1 MVADNGEWAF
11 LMVLDTPPCTV
22 RTVYTW
28 RILQEGMFETL
39 VLGIILEAQQA
50 RDALPSSLF
59 TVLTETRDVIN
70 QVFLKEH
77 HGGEEGSG
85 RALAGR
91 RVLGGDDLLPI
102 FIFVAARCSAVHA
115 GGMALATMQEW
126 MMRMGASTDAS
137 QEEYMGTTLGMAI
150 SALIH
155 LEPGATTESSP
166 ETTTGS
172 GRGSEG

>member
-1 MVADNGEWAF
+1 MTS
-11 LMVLDTPPCTV
+11 TPEPG
-22 RTVYTW
+22 
-28 RILQEGMFETL
+28 L
-39 VLGIILEAQQA
+39 
-50 RDALPSSLF
+50 RDANGRRSEMLVDLLQCATIIYEIFAEDRAKAMAELLEGEDAS
-59 TVLTETRDVIN
+59 RDVY
-70 QVFLKEH
+70 
-77 HGGEEGSG
+77 
-85 RALAGR
+85 LAG
-91 RVLGGDDLLPI
+91 DDFLPI

-137 QEEYMGTTLGMAI
+137 HEEYMGTTLGMAI